1 MGDFESQK
9 KKVRDFKQG
18 INETLGIY
26 ERLAVDFKDFERN
39 IAPFSDP
46 DYDER
51 LRQELD
57 SIIPLLN
64 DQKKIITEMEN
75 LILSA
80 EKKIADTII
89 VELRPKQGSLGARQ
103 RMPLVNDLSQDS
115 AIFSADSTILRR
127 ESAGIHPS
135 DESSPTSSSL
145 ADEPMV
151 NELRNSSSDE
161 DYNANH

>member
-57 SIIPLLN
+57 S
-64 DQKKIITEMEN
+64 KKIITEMEN